1 MRFLLAASLVLAAS
15 TARADAPAKA
25 ATGPA
30 PDVKQMH
37 TDDCAKA
44 RAKGKTCVI
53 DMGKG
58 DEVTGNVATGTGS
71 MIGIIEG
78 GKATSLIQLRRDFIT
93 EILKSAEDL

>member
-1 MRFLLAASLVLAAS
+1 MRLVLAAS
-15 TARADAPAKA
+15 LLLLATTARADAPVK
-25 ATGPA
+25 TGPA

-37 TDDCAKA
+37 TDDCARA
-44 RAKGKTCVI
+44 RAQKKACVI

-58 DEVTGNVATGTGS
+58 DTVVGENPFATGS

-78 GKATSLIQLRRDFIT
+78 GKASSLIHLRRDFIE